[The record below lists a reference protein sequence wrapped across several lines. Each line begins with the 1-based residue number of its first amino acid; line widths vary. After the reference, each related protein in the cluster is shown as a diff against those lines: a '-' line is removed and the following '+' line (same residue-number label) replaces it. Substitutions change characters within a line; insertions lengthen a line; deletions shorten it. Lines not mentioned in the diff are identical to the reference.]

1 MYSKLNFI
9 LCIFLTLFIKNS
21 KSVEP
26 IPFYGTAYDL
36 SFKNNHSTI
45 YYQTDFDCSNVGGYP
60 CHGITDAR
68 TTLYLNGP
76 IRLNNNTTP
85 IINKHITYTNN
96 LTEIPDYPQ
105 VIDSA
110 FNPYI
115 CQYYN
120 YLDTTI
126 CDFDFGLPRIG
137 SSYYDENNQLH
148 MIGYVG
154 NRCSQV
160 NGLYKLRY
168 LKYSTVTEP
177 LYYSNKDS
185 LTMPDKV
192 LQFYDI
198 ETFDNQFEYQS
209 DLIYYA
215 SSTLLLPTSDNQNLI
230 LYETPVLD
238 TVVYVTDTT
247 PYNHEYYRKKS
258 INLLKLDENLN
269 RTYNQQLFSAY
280 FNDSTHL
287 DYFIIKNKKINNRI
301 YIEGN
306 ATKIINSFFDSNS
319 SYSFLIELNAEG
331 ILMNE
336 IIRPTDWDYSFID
349 SIENVNRGY
358 EIQTTDT
365 TTVINYLNASGEIIR
380 TITFPEKLNHN
391 LLKTGSDKYLFVS
404 YAYNIYGNLDAYL
417 NIYNENGRFIK
428 KDLIVSG
435 IWIDPGYINTAFLS
449 IDTFKNVI
457 FYYHQPTYTGGQA
470 CAYTFQK
477 IMTGFQ
483 NLDLMN
489 FVNGKILY
497 NNQNNC
503 QSDSGNLPVK
513 NILLELK
520 LNNKTYYTTS
530 NDSGDFRINPSDT
543 GHGKLIVHLEHQRF
557 FVNACTDTFDVF
569 ISDTTEN
576 PFIEVLLQ
584 ATPCKLPK
592 VSVSMVT
599 PFLRRCF
606 DNNYTLSL
614 TNETPD
620 TIAAAYADV
629 SLDDDL
635 IPVDTAFNNALA
647 LGNNTYR
654 FYFYDLLPFQTVRK
668 HLVVNVNCATTLPGE
683 AHCVKAVAFPYNS
696 CVTADFPRL
705 TASSECRNDSVLF
718 LISRNALPDNYSV
731 NYRILSD
738 ETITHTGTLNFTNT
752 VNTQL
757 LEFANPDG
765 KTLRF
770 ESYQIA
776 AYLNEDTVLSAS
788 VEGCGNDTFSIGY
801 LTLFPPDDDV
811 PFIDID
817 CQQNVGSFDPNEK
830 AAQPNGYGDSSYI
843 LPNTA
848 LEYIIHFQNKGTFA
862 ASIVT
867 IIDTLAASFDLT
879 TFQFIASSHAFTY
892 SIIDS
897 NILQFNSINIYLP
910 AEQDDTLGSM
920 GFIKFSIK
928 PKTTTPIGT
937 TINNTAAILFDY
949 NDAIITNTVNRT
961 INDQFLKVS
970 IVSNLKN
977 NRLNIESK
985 IFPNPFHQTS
995 TLAFNYPRATTLT
1008 ILSLDGKVLQQLQ
1021 STDNQYT
1028 ISRNNNS
1035 NGMYIYEL
1043 RDKESNELL
1052 DIGKLIIQ

>member
-1 MYSKLNFI
+1 MKKSLLIAYIFLCFYPYSKAQI
-9 LCIFLTLFIKNS
+9 IKL
-21 KSVEP
+21 
-26 IPFYGTAYDL
+26 Y
-36 SFKNNHSTI
+36 NN
-45 YYQTDFDCSNVGGYP
+45 P
-60 CHGITDAR
+60 
-68 TTLYLNGP
+68 
-76 IRLNNNTTP
+76 NT
-85 IINKHITYTNN
+85 NK
-96 LTEIPDYPQ
+96 
-105 VIDSA
+105 
-110 FNPYI
+110 F
-115 CQYYN
+115 
-120 YLDTTI
+120 
-126 CDFDFGLPRIG
+126 
-137 SSYYDENNQLH
+137 
-148 MIGYVG
+148 
-154 NRCSQV
+154 
-160 NGLYKLRY
+160 
-168 LKYSTVTEP
+168 
-177 LYYSNKDS
+177 
-185 LTMPDKV
+185 
-192 LQFYDI
+192 
-198 ETFDNQFEYQS
+198 
-209 DLIYYA
+209 
-215 SSTLLLPTSDNQNLI
+215 TLLELESQDYSGFYQ
-230 LYETPVLD
+230 LYETQFTGKLNAGQSANYFDPLNFSKQYPVNNIIDSLFILQQELNNLD
-238 TVVYVTDTT
+238 TLYCYSDTIN
-247 PYNHEYYRKKS
+247 YELGNYSKFQYINHA
-258 INLLKLDENLN
+258 I
-269 RTYNQQLFSAY
+269 
-280 FNDSTHL
+280 
-287 DYFIIKNKKINNRI
+287 
-301 YIEGN
+301 
-306 ATKIINSFFDSNS
+306 
-319 SYSFLIELNAEG
+319 
-331 ILMNE
+331 
-336 IIRPTDWDYSFID
+336 DYSTNQCYRLLLQSKWSASNFPTFCNQNYYILKSKGYAETNNFLNINTID
-349 SIENVNRGY
+349 SIEKFYKFPYPSNPNKSFNFFQRNNNSYYLTGIEYELNTNTFTFDITELDSNLSEVQYKSIVHQSDRFFQHIDYKFIQNKNYFISYSGSPSANNNMMKYDSGY
-358 EIQTTDT
+358 IWIYDTDFNALDSIKFNSDFQYQNYFSSLEAKHYFFFETDT
-365 TTVINYLNASGEIIR
+365 GTVIKVTNNSNDTIR
-380 TITFPEKLNHN
+380 TISLPTKKQILVARDSSFYILNMESSLYYNNGTFTDIFVYNWS
-391 LLKTGSDKYLFVS
+391 KTGKFIQKVSLYELNLVGISDQNPVDVY
-404 YAYNIYGNLDAYL
+404 YAIDSFNNVFYGYFYDYGISSNNYVNTTNYFNLDAI
-417 NIYNENGRFIK
+417 NFI
-428 KDLIVSG
+428 SG
-435 IWIDPGYINTAFLS
+435 NSSYDFN
-449 IDTFKNVI
+449 
-457 FYYHQPTYTGGQA
+457 
-470 CAYTFQK
+470 
-477 IMTGFQ
+477 
-483 NLDLMN
+483 
-489 FVNGKILY
+489 
-497 NNQNNC
+497 NNC
-503 QSDSGNLPVK
+503 SKDTTEIAVK

-520 LNNKTYYTTS
+520 LNNKTFFTNS
-530 NDSGDFRINPSDT
+530 DEKGNFRITPSDT
-543 GHGKLIVHLEHQRF
+543 GHGKLIVHLENQRF

-614 TNETPD
+614 TNETAD
-620 TIAAAYADV
+620 TITAAYADV

-668 HLVVNVNCATTLPGE
+668 HLLVNVNCATTLPGE
-683 AHCVKAVAFPYNS
+683 AHCVKVVAFPYNS
-696 CVTADFPRL
+696 CVTVDFPRL

-757 LEFANPDG
+757 LAFANPDG

-770 ESYQIA
+770 ESYQIP
-776 AYLNEDTVLSAS
+776 AYPNEDTVLSAS

-811 PFIDID
+811 PFMDID

-867 IIDTLAASFDLT
+867 ITDTLAASFDLT

-892 SIIDS
+892 STIDS

-928 PKTTTPIGT
+928 PKTSTPIGT